1 MADFSPEEVAKFI
14 ADQEKYD
21 RASQIYY
28 PIAIWLESI
37 IYGFYACLFIATCRI
52 MLKRRRIENFASG
65 VFLVCNTSIFIL
77 ATIHNAT
84 SLYRLVR
91 AYALV
96 IVPPHPYMYFNEF
109 NRWDNFSHLVI
120 LALCT
125 WIGDGL
131 VIYRCFLIWRRNLW
145 VIVLPVV
152 FLLVSMA
159 TTFVNWRW
167 FKHPQDFKMN
177 EIIPIFNLTFPL
189 NMAQN
194 VLTTG
199 LIAYKIY
206 MQHRASR
213 ASGLQLS
220 SAVNLV
226 TIVRIIVESAMV
238 YTIVTAIIIILFFVH
253 HPAVVVPQYAL
264 PPSIGIVFALIAIRT
279 HVART
284 GFEIRGAGH
293 PSDSFYQTW
302 IPEDHEASA
311 HRQLNIPFKVTTVT
325 VRDDIDV
332 MTPTSKLE
340 TEFQSGPSTDSDRTA
355 SERTIAAEMKV

>member
-1 MADFSPEEVAKFI
+1 MADFSPEE
-14 ADQEKYD
+14 EKYD

-28 PIAIWLESI
+28 PIAIWLEVR
-37 IYGFYACLFIATCRI
+37 FYACLFIATCRI

-264 PPSIGIVFALIAIRT
+264 PPSIGESFHDRLEVLSFALIAIRT

-284 GFEIRGAGH
+284 GFEIR
-293 PSDSFYQTW
+293 
-302 IPEDHEASA
+302 DHEASA

-340 TEFQSGPSTDSDRTA
+340 NEFQSGPSTDS
-355 SERTIAAEMKV
+355 ERNCL